1 MPKDPPSNP
10 WAFQNVQFQKN
21 WVKTVLNGIRPLRG
35 ERVKLGVKEFLPFSL
50 RKFSYIFNITHRSFR
65 FCSVSPL
72 LKDNSKNNSILRQ
85 QKWRQSQSG
94 WQQNSTWQ
102 QQRTAHCGQHCPQL
116 SETCTSV
123 TAMFKDDAKNNI
135 VGWCQFYKFLS
146 FLKNPIW
153 GVE

>member
-1 MPKDPPSNP
+1 MPKDPPSSP

-72 LKDNSKNNSILRQ
+72 LKDNSKNNSILWQ
-85 QKWRQSQSG
+85 QKWAQSQSG

-102 QQRTAHCGQHCPQL
+102 QQRTAHCGQQL
-116 SETCTSV
+116 STIIRNMHICDGNV
-123 TAMFKDDAKNNI
+123 Q
-135 VGWCQFYKFLS
+135 GWCQKQYCWLMS
-146 FLKNPIW
+146 VLQILILKNPIW